1 MMVSEICNSLKEEKE
16 DASSTNCVLEERDK
30 ITLKNKNRNKNK
42 ERNAHLRGVP
52 DLFVLFSQSKH
63 RRRLRR
69 RKRERERERVMRF
82 GASTK
87 EKSDDDGE
95 LCRFCVSTTLQKRDT
110 TTKKGKKRSSKEKE
124 RERKKKQ
131 TDILKP

>member
-16 DASSTNCVLEERDK
+16 DASSTNCVLEERDIK
-30 ITLKNKNRNKNK
+30 SLLSRKKKNKNKK
-42 ERNAHLRGVP
+42 RNAHLRGVP

-69 RKRERERERVMRF
+69 RRRRKRERERVMRF

-95 LCRFCVSTTLQKRDT
+95 CRFCVSTTLRD
-110 TTKKGKKRSSKEKE
+110 TTKKGKKRSK
-124 RERKKKQ
+124 
-131 TDILKP
+131 

>member
-63 RRRLRR
+63 RRRRRR
-69 RKRERERERVMRF
+69 RKRERERF

-95 LCRFCVSTTLQKRDT
+95 CRFCVSTLRD
-110 TTKKGKKRSSKEKE
+110 TTKKGKKRSK
-124 RERKKKQ
+124 
-131 TDILKP
+131 

>member
-63 RRRLRR
+63 RRRRLRR
-69 RKRERERERVMRF
+69 RRRKRERERVMRF

-95 LCRFCVSTTLQKRDT
+95 CRFCVSTTLQRDT
-110 TTKKGKKRSSKEKE
+110 TTKKGKKRSK
-124 RERKKKQ
+124 
-131 TDILKP
+131 

>member
-63 RRRLRR
+63 RRRRLRR
-69 RKRERERERVMRF
+69 RRRRKRERERVMRF

-95 LCRFCVSTTLQKRDT
+95 CRFCVSTLRD
-110 TTKKGKKRSSKEKE
+110 TTKKGKKRSK
-124 RERKKKQ
+124 
-131 TDILKP
+131 

>member
-69 RKRERERERVMRF
+69 RKRERERERESNAFWCFNERKKRVMRF
-82 GASTK
+82 
-87 EKSDDDGE
+87 
-95 LCRFCVSTTLQKRDT
+95 VSRSQKQ
-110 TTKKGKKRSSKEKE
+110 KKREK
-124 RERKKKQ
+124 RK
-131 TDILKP
+131 

>member
-16 DASSTNCVLEERDK
+16 DASSTNCVLEERDIK
-30 ITLKNKNRNKNK
+30 SLLSRKKKNKNKK
-42 ERNAHLRGVP
+42 RNAHLRGVP

-63 RRRLRR
+63 RRRRLRRRRR

-87 EKSDDDGE
+87 EKSDDE
-95 LCRFCVSTTLQKRDT
+95 
-110 TTKKGKKRSSKEKE
+110 
-124 RERKKKQ
+124 
-131 TDILKP
+131 

>member
-16 DASSTNCVLEERDK
+16 DASSTNCVLEERDIK
-30 ITLKNKNRNKNK
+30 SLLSRKKKNKNK

-69 RKRERERERVMRF
+69 RKREREREREV
-82 GASTK
+82 
-87 EKSDDDGE
+87 
-95 LCRFCVSTTLQKRDT
+95 LRDFPL
-110 TTKKGKKRSSKEKE
+110 TTKGKG
-124 RERKKKQ
+124 
-131 TDILKP
+131 I

>member
-87 EKSDDDGE
+87 E
-95 LCRFCVSTTLQKRDT
+95 R
-110 TTKKGKKRSSKEKE
+110 KE
-124 RERKKKQ
+124 
-131 TDILKP
+131 